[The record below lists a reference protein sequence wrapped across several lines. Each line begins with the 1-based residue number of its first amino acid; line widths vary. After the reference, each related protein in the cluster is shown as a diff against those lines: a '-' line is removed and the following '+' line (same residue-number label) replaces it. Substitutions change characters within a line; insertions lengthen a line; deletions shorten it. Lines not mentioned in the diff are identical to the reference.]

1 MGELRGFLYI
11 CDISLLDI
19 TLWVMNE
26 YGIAESWTKVYNID
40 ISAFSLF
47 KNPFL
52 EKYGLC
58 FSIKH
63 FKEGAANAI
72 LLSNSYNCFIYYEPE
87 KNEFK
92 VFQIHGTHSNS
103 IEVISHIP
111 SLISLKD
118 VVKGG
123 NIKVLNIRSRQY

>member
-40 ISAFSLF
+40 TSAFSLF
-47 KNPFL
+47 NNPVSRQ
-52 EKYGLC
+52 YGLC
-58 FSIKH
+58 FPIKH

-72 LLSNSYNCFIYYEPE
+72 LLFNTYNCFIYYEPE

-92 VFQIHGTHSNS
+92 VFQIQGTHSKF
-103 IEVISHIP
+103 IEIISHMP

-118 VVKGG
+118 VVKGC
-123 NIKVLNIRSRQY
+123 NIEVLNIHSR